1 MESVRTHKSASVL
14 FRRAGHVFLGIFAI
28 VFFSLMLL
36 IAGCERMMLPLDT
49 KPLDIAGMTYP
60 AIKQLQAMDITRA
73 ELAEIAKARAA
84 GLPDETCIEI
94 VRIYH
99 VRNRPFNAGA
109 AVAGLVQAHLRADT
123 ILDLASLDQLGVNAG
138 ELRLIRLAGLSDSI
152 VLEVARHEAA
162 GKPVLSGAALSNRRN
177 AGMRESIL
185 LELVRRGVPDSEGP
199 TIIRLHRHGASEA
212 DILRRYPAA

>member
-1 MESVRTHKSASVL
+1 VAVGRIRSMESVRTHKSASVL
-14 FRRAGHVFLGIFAI
+14 FRGAGHVFLGISAI
-28 VFFSLMLL
+28 VFFSLMLSV
-36 IAGCERMMLPLDT
+36 AGCERMMPLDT
-49 KPLDIAGMTYP
+49 KPLDVA
-60 AIKQLQAMDITRA
+60 
-73 ELAEIAKARAA
+73 AKARAA
-84 GLPDETCIEI
+84 GLPDDTCIEI

-99 VRNRPFNAGA
+99 VRDRPFDAGDT
-109 AVAGLVQAHLRADT
+109 VAGLVQAHLRADT

-162 GKPVLSGAALSNRRN
+162 GKPVLSGAALSNMRN

>member
-1 MESVRTHKSASVL
+1 MESIRTPKSASVL
-14 FRRAGHVFLGIFAI
+14 FCGAGHIFLGISAI

-36 IAGCERMMLPLDT
+36 VAGCERMMPLNT
-49 KPLDIAGMTYP
+49 KPLDLAGMTYP

-84 GLPDETCIEI
+84 GLPDDTCIEI

-99 VRNRPFNAGA
+99 VRNRPFDAGDT
-109 AVAGLVQAHLRADT
+109 VAGLVQAHLRADT

-162 GKPVLSGAALSNRRN
+162 GKPVLSGVDLSNMRN
-177 AGMRESIL
+177 AGMRDSIL

-212 DILRRYPAA
+212 DILRRYPAV

>member
-1 MESVRTHKSASVL
+1 MASVRTHKSASVL
-14 FRRAGHVFLGIFAI
+14 FPGAGRIFLGISAI
-28 VFFSLMLL
+28 VFFSLMLSV
-36 IAGCERMMLPLDT
+36 AGCERMTPLDT

-84 GLPDETCIEI
+84 GLPDDACIEI

-99 VRNRPFNAGA
+99 VRNRPFDAGDTI
-109 AVAGLVQAHLRADT
+109 AGLVQAQLRADT

-162 GKPVLSGAALSNRRN
+162 GKPVLSGAALSNMRN